1 MNKNIVYDAAVVG
14 GGPVGAATA
23 YYAAKAGLKTI
34 LFEKEAYPR
43 DKLCG
48 GALSPRCLPLLG
60 QNVLKAINCSIEEI
74 RLFAP
79 FYRCFNYKRSDGNFV
94 IRKEFDQVI
103 ARDAEKA
110 GTKVLDS
117 CPVKA
122 VKSLSSSGE
131 YEIQT
136 GKGTF
141 RATYVVLATG
151 VREKAFLKTLGF
163 PHKKEKDYM
172 AITVESETTID
183 NTILK
188 KVGFSNK
195 ILAIFF
201 GAVPNGYGWYF
212 VKEGYVN
219 IGIGATAIL
228 LKKTGARKAYHRF
241 VKNLKTNGFLPE
253 NLELAKERAFPLP
266 FKRTT
271 AQSVSGKVLRVGD
284 SAGFVSPVSGEG
296 LYYGLKGG
304 QLAAEAIAR
313 HRHQGVPLTS
323 YQESWEK
330 AFGRDLNKYGYF
342 LREAVYKSAGRMEL
356 AVTLG
361 RHDSKM
367 ALLLTRMLYG
377 EITYGA
383 TIRKALTRLFVSLI
397 KMIFHK

>member
-1 MNKNIVYDAAVVG
+1 MNKNIEYDTAVVG
-14 GGPVGAATA
+14 GGPAGSSAA

-34 LFEKEAYPR
+34 LFEKETYPR

-60 QNVLKAINCSIEEI
+60 ENALHAINCDIEEI

-79 FYRCFNYKRSDGNFV
+79 SYRCFRQQKSYGKFV
-94 IRKEFDQVI
+94 VRKDFDHAL
-103 ARDAEKA
+103 ARDAEMA
-110 GTKVLDS
+110 GAKVVDD

-122 VKSLSSSGE
+122 IHPLDSGD

-136 GKGTF
+136 GQGSFK
-141 RATYVVLATG
+141 ASYVVLATG
-151 VREKAFLKTLGF
+151 VRKNGF
-163 PHKKEKDYM
+163 KKKLDLPHNREKDYL
-172 AITVESETTID
+172 AITVESETAID
-183 NTILK
+183 NAILEE
-188 KVGFSNK
+188 VGFSNK

-228 LKKTGARKAYHRF
+228 LRETGARQVYHRF
-241 VKNLKTNGFLPE
+241 VKNLKVNGFLPG

-266 FKRTT
+266 FKRTVART
-271 AQSVSGKVLRVGD
+271 VSGKVLLVGD

-313 HRHQGVPLTS
+313 HRDRGIPLTS
-323 YQESWEK
+323 YQENWEK
-330 AFGRDLNKYGYF
+330 SFGNDLNKYGF
-342 LREAVYKSAGRMEL
+342 LLREAVYKSTRRMEL

-361 RHDSKM
+361 RHDRKV
-367 ALLLTRMLYG
+367 AILLTRMLYG
-377 EITYGA
+377 EISYA
-383 TIRKALTRLFVSLI
+383 ETIRSALARLPVSLI
-397 KMIFHK
+397 KMIFRK